1 MRSFVAFLAAYL
13 FAIGLGVAGM
23 TRPSKVI
30 GFLDVF
36 GSWDPSL
43 LFVMI
48 GAIGVYMPLYRLI
61 RRRKTPLL
69 DAHFFV
75 PEKRPINLRLLAG
88 SAIFGIGWG
97 LGGYC
102 PGPGL
107 TGLGSGSIAAV
118 VFVAAMVTG
127 MALFSIMEKRRTPG
141 VHQSVL
147 RQGDVHADLR
157 RP

>member
-1 MRSFVAFLAAYL
+1 MRNLVAFLAAYV

-36 GSWDPSL
+36 GAWDASL

-48 GAIGVYMPLYRLI
+48 GAIGVYMPLYKLI

-69 DAHFFV
+69 DKHFFV
-75 PEKRPINLRLLAG
+75 PEKRPINVRLLAG
-88 SAIFGIGWG
+88 SAIFGVGWG

-102 PGPGL
+102 PGPAM
-107 TGLGSGSIAAV
+107 TGLASGSIAAV
-118 VFVAAMVTG
+118 VFVAAMLVG
-127 MALFSIMEKRRTPG
+127 MALFAVMERRRNPG
-141 VHQSVL
+141 AHQGAF
-147 RQGDVHADLR
+147 RQSDVHVDLR